1 MWDVFGCQLA
11 AFVSYRKALSILLS
25 EFSKHLRHFA
35 DAVIQSVSR
44 CCSVF
49 MIKTKPSDKLKSDI
63 WQQSDH
69 ISDEQTRRAG
79 AATGSKVF

>member
-49 MIKTKPSDKLKSDI
+49 MIKTKPSDKLKSDSNQI
-63 WQQSDH
+63 ISVMSRPDGQDLLQGVKSSD
-69 ISDEQTRRAG
+69 
-79 AATGSKVF
+79 